1 MPLLLTIFATIILN
15 YSYSQ
20 SQNTNISDFGL
31 GDPKLEIENVAKK
44 SLDAYLNLIPVGN
57 EGQYGFVNRREFS
70 MAKLGSVYRLL
81 TLSDKYFTD
90 KVIDT
95 SRSYIVNTNEF
106 LVPITV
112 NGHYRA
118 LLTVARMGGVW
129 KTVGLSSAELAKE
142 LELFERSHKRD
153 SPDRFILR
161 IFQLESDFVYIINES
176 PKEGLVYF
184 LNSARQALGISISDT
199 SGHSLS
205 EIMLAAHLK
214 NKIR

>member
-44 SLDAYLNLIPVGN
+44 SLDTYLNLIPVGN

-95 SRSYIVNTNEF
+95 GRSYIVNTNEF

-161 IFQLESDFVYIINES
+161 IFQLESDFVYTNNES
-176 PKEGLVYF
+176 PKEDLVYP
-184 LNSARQALGISISDT
+184 LNSAKLGLGKLISDKLVY
-199 SGHSLS
+199 SLPDIL
-205 EIMLAAHLK
+205 EAVRNKK
-214 NKIR
+214 NIR